1 MHTVSLVICAW
12 MEPYEG
18 LNAGIPVI
26 ESPNGRAA
34 EVVWIKSAP
43 LETDHHQGRARPM
56 PTYVYRCDACGET
69 FERIETMV
77 EHETAKPPC
86 PHCNSKKVTRV
97 PAPFMAITG
106 KKS

>member
-1 MHTVSLVICAW
+1 MKGLTSESLSLGDPTVERQRPFGSR
-12 MEPYEG
+12 M
-18 LNAGIPVI
+18 PV
-26 ESPNGRAA
+26 
-34 EVVWIKSAP
+34 
-43 LETDHHQGRARPM
+43 ETGHHQWKARPM
-56 PTYVYRCDACGET
+56 PTYVYRCDTCGET

-97 PAPFMAITG
+97 PTPFMAITG